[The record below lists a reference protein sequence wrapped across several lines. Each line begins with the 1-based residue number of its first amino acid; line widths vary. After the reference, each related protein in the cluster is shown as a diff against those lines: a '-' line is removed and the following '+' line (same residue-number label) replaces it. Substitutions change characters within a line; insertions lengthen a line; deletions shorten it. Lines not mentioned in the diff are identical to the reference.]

1 MLCDMPPFAG
11 LFFSATGCP
20 LERVGLPIASR
31 SASRCIPFSVRM
43 RGNGTLNGKN
53 ISGRCGWYDMGNRYG
68 GCIKLMHKHLCN
80 ATHNSLISGLCAFIF
95 KRAKYGERFVKFVQ
109 CLYFVYT
116 DTETHRQ
123 ARAFEY
129 VAMSIPH
136 TITKGWRYA
145 VCKLPVHCRKKLRTH
160 DLPITHGSG
169 RGERHGI
176 FRHTPTR

>member
-1 MLCDMPPFAG
+1 
-11 LFFSATGCP
+11 
-20 LERVGLPIASR
+20 
-31 SASRCIPFSVRM
+31 M

-53 ISGRCGWYDMGNRYG
+53 RKAMWGRFGRGSRYER
-68 GCIKLMHKHLCN
+68 CIKLMHRCLCDT
-80 ATHNSLISGLCAFIF
+80 AHNSLISGLCAFIF

-129 VAMSIPH
+129 VAISVPH
-136 TITKGWRYA
+136 TITKGWRYE
-145 VCKLPVHCRKKLRTH
+145 VFKLPVHCRKKLRTH
-160 DLPITHGSG
+160 DLPIIHGSG
-169 RGERHGI
+169 IGERHGI